1 MNRREPR
8 CEPPR
13 SVGNMVP
20 SLSAITGLWFT
31 VPMAEPEVLIDGEH
45 PLEGCFGVTAEV
57 LRTVFSQIYTK
68 RVALEGMIL
77 KPNMVLRERI
87 VSSKA
92 VWMRWP
98 TPR

>member
-1 MNRREPR
+1 
-8 CEPPR
+8 
-13 SVGNMVP
+13 MVP

-57 LRTVFSQIYTK
+57 LRTVFSQIYTQ